1 MFKFA
6 KIQMKKEA
14 LILLRASFLTIFAM
28 SLFGPFYAIFVQEIG
43 GDILDIGF
51 AYAIF
56 SVATGLFILIFGTS
70 KFFSE
75 NVRLMVVLGY
85 IFWTIGYAGY
95 FFVQNPVHLFLVQV
109 ILGIAGGILE
119 PSWDSVYAAELGEA
133 EASFHWSLWSGGQS
147 LITGAAAFL
156 GSFIV
161 AYYSFGLLFVIMF
174 AFNLLSVIVSLDAL
188 RNRSKATKT

>member
-1 MFKFA
+1 MLFRFA
-6 KIQMKKEA
+6 KIRVKKEA
-14 LILLRASFLTIFAM
+14 LVLLRASFLAIFALG
-28 SLFGPFYAIFVQEIG
+28 LFGPLYAIFVQEIG
-43 GDILDIGF
+43 GDILDVGI

-56 SVATGLFILIFGTS
+56 SVATGLFVLIFGTS
-70 KFFSE
+70 RFFSE

-85 IFWTIGYAGY
+85 ALWTVGYAGY
-95 FFVQNPVHLFLVQV
+95 FFVQNPAHLFFVQIV
-109 ILGIAGGILE
+109 LGIAGGILE

-161 AYYSFGLLFVIMF
+161 ATYSFRLLFLIM
-174 AFNLLSVIVSLDAL
+174 AVFNLLSVIVSLGVL
-188 RNRSKATKT
+188 KKN

>member
-1 MFKFA
+1 MFRFA

-14 LILLRASFLTIFAM
+14 LILLRANFLAIFAM
-28 SLFGPFYAIFVQEIG
+28 GLFGPLYAIFVQEIG
-43 GDILDIGF
+43 GDILDVGI

-56 SVATGLFILIFGTS
+56 SIATGLFVLIVGTS
-70 KFFSE
+70 KLFSS
-75 NVRLMVVLGY
+75 NIRFMVVFGY
-85 IFWTIGYAGY
+85 VLWTIGYAGY
-95 FFVQNPVHLFLVQV
+95 FFVQNPVHLFFVQIV
-109 ILGIAGGILE
+109 LGIAGGILE

-161 AYYSFGLLFVIMF
+161 AHYSFGLLFMIMF
-174 AFNLLSVIVSLDAL
+174 VFNLLSAIVSLGVL
-188 RNRSKATKT
+188 KKN